1 MHERAALVRG
11 ADEQAKRDGLSDEDW
26 ITRPI

>member
-11 ADEQAKRDGLSDEDW
+11 ADEPAEREGLSDENW
-26 ITRPI
+26 IVRPI